1 MITVDAEHAQ
11 KVTDLLVKAG
21 VKAILNY
28 APVKLITPKGVQV
41 QNIDP
46 ILELQHMTFYLE

>member
-1 MITVDAEHAQ
+1 MITVDSENAQ
-11 KVTDLLVKAG
+11 KLTDKLVKIG

-28 APVKLITPKGVQV
+28 APVKLITPKDVQV

-46 ILELQHMTFYLE
+46 IIKLQHMTYYLD